1 MAALKT
7 EIKLAF
13 GPEKKQIIL
22 KTYNKK
28 EKKLLTHV
36 KIEAIDSSMFVF
48 CPPQDGTWSYF
59 ASSRHLKTL
68 QRRYAPSVKRD
79 FYEANS
85 GEVPYTNRT

>member
-1 MAALKT
+1 
-7 EIKLAF
+7 
-13 GPEKKQIIL
+13 
-22 KTYNKK
+22 
-28 EKKLLTHV
+28 
-36 KIEAIDSSMFVF
+36 MFVF